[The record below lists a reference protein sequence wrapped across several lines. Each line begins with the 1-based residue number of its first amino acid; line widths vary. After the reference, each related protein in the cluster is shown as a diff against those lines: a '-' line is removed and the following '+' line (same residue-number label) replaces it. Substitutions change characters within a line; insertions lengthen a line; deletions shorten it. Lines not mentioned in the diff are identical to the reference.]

1 MDKVVLKYTTPA
13 NDKKE
18 KVTGT
23 IDKIRPVTTLLN
35 VESEIKPL
43 QSFHEKE
50 VSLKIQRMLDAE
62 KVRRD
67 RHEYIFETEPMLEI
81 SDEQT
86 NIGEEKFT
94 TSYQSEKKAIAEKL
108 KKNKEEK

>member
-18 KVTGT
+18 PKKVSKA
-23 IDKIRPVTTLLN
+23 IDKIRPVSSLLN

-43 QSFHEKE
+43 QSFHENE
-50 VSLKIQRMLDAE
+50 VTLKIKRMLDAE

-67 RHEYIFETEPMLEI
+67 RHEYIFETEPML
-81 SDEQT
+81 DEQT
-86 NIGEEKFT
+86 GEEKPFT
-94 TSYQSEKKAIAEKL
+94 TSY
-108 KKNKEEK
+108 